1 MVLLESVS
9 SEENNVLLNVDEI
22 ESVTRFDRRPQIYMN
37 AGPHPYDRGLKITL
51 RSGKIHLVETKMT
64 LREFEIERAKKFT
77 PVAEEETESGNNN
90 ERVGRQ

>member
-1 MVLLESVS
+1 
-9 SEENNVLLNVDEI
+9 
-22 ESVTRFDRRPQIYMN
+22 
-37 AGPHPYDRGLKITL
+37 
-51 RSGKIHLVETKMT
+51 MT